1 MHRCIIYIYLH
12 IYYILSIYIYIAI
25 HTKGTNIS
33 VIGFKIIIDL
43 FISLAGHV
51 VAPCFNYMALAE
63 KKTFLLGL
71 NIFTTWSSCF
81 IADMTD

>member
-1 MHRCIIYIYLH
+1 MYNIYIFT
-12 IYYILSIYIYIAI
+12 YILYTKHIYIAI